1 MQLWR
6 LVKTR
11 YAATAF
17 DGEGARIYG
26 GRWNSAGTRV
36 AYASSN
42 SALAV
47 LEVLVH
53 MTAGSVLPGY
63 SLIRAHV
70 PDSLVE
76 EQPPSELPGS
86 WRAFPVPPEVQAIGD
101 AWIRSGRALALT
113 VPSAIVEGS
122 YNVLINPEHA
132 AFSQLVVE
140 SSRPFGFDPRLVR
153 R

>member
-26 GRWNSAGTRV
+26 GRWNSPGTRV

-53 MTAGSVLPGY
+53 MRAGSVLPGY
-63 SLIRAHV
+63 SLIRGRV
-70 PDSLVE
+70 PDALVD
-76 EQPPSELPGS
+76 ELPAS
-86 WRAFPVPPEVQAIGD
+86 KLPKTWRAFPVPPEPQAIGD
-101 AWIRSGRALALT
+101 AWVRSGNTLALT
-113 VPSAIVEGS
+113 VPSAIVDGS
-122 YNVLINPEHA
+122 YNVLINPEHTT
-132 AFSQLVVE
+132 FSRLVVE
-140 SSRPFGFDPRLVR
+140 SVQPFDFDPRLVR
-153 R
+153 

>member
-26 GRWNSAGTRV
+26 GRWNSPGMRV

-53 MTAGSVLPGY
+53 MTAGGVLPGY
-63 SLIRAHV
+63 SLIRARV
-70 PDSLVE
+70 PDQFVE
-76 EQPPSELPGS
+76 ELPASELPRS

-101 AWIRSGRALALT
+101 AWVRSSRALALM
-113 VPSAIVEGS
+113 VPSAIVDGS
-122 YNVLINPEHA
+122 SNVLINPDHA
-132 AFSQLVVE
+132 TFSRLVVE
-140 SSRPFGFDPRLVR
+140 SVQPFGFDPRLKR
-153 R
+153 